1 MNVSLSNSLQT
12 KLTQTV
18 TLAPQMRQSLK
29 MLAMNLPELRTELQ
43 REMSTNP
50 VIEDV
55 EPTLDKAVVS
65 DQERESDATE
75 SADRSDYPEDDIP
88 DAVYTADADA
98 LERRQRFFDSQTKK
112 ETLEEHLLAQLP
124 VSDID
129 EKDQPL
135 AEILIGD
142 LDDSG
147 LFAGSIPDI
156 MMVSGENDVKIR
168 GILKKISEL
177 DPPGCGAANIQDCLL
192 AQLDKLEDSPYR
204 EDVRELIQNHLE
216 DIGRGRISV
225 IEKDM
230 GISHERYADILKE
243 LRTLDPRP
251 GRAYRRGGRGAEYVN
266 PEVHAVKT
274 SEGWDARVDARSLP
288 EIRISRKYL
297 QMLEDPKT
305 DKETKAYVRERIAAA
320 NAIREA
326 VVRRQETITSIAQA
340 IFDAQPGFFE
350 EGLKGLKP
358 LTMQEIA
365 QKVGVHH
372 TTVSRTVR
380 DKYASTPK
388 GTVELRKFF
397 TSGFVTDS
405 GEQVSK
411 DNVIDRLKTLI
422 AGENLQHPHSDE
434 KLSEMLKAEGFP
446 VARRTVAKYR
456 TRLGIPG
463 ASERRQG

>member
-1 MNVSLSNSLQT
+1 MDVSLSNSLQA

-43 REMSTNP
+43 REMSVNP
-50 VIEDV
+50 VIDDI
-55 EPTLDKAVVS
+55 EPTLDKSVVS
-65 DQERESDATE
+65 DQERESDERERT
-75 SADRSDYPEDDIP
+75 DQSDYPEDDIP
-88 DAVYTADADA
+88 DSVYTADTEA
-98 LERRQRFFDSQTKK
+98 LERRQRFFDSQTKE
-112 ETLEEHLLAQLP
+112 ETLEEHLLAQIR

-142 LDDSG
+142 LDDNG

-156 MMVSGENDVKIR
+156 MMVSGESDVKIR
-168 GILKKISEL
+168 GLLKKISEL
-177 DPPGCGAANIQDCLL
+177 DPPGCGAANIRDCLL
-192 AQLDKLEDSPYR
+192 AQLDKLEGSPYR

-225 IEKDM
+225 IEKKM

-274 SEGWDARVDARSLP
+274 ADGWNARVDARSLP
-288 EIRISRKYL
+288 EIRISKKYL
-297 QMLEDPKT
+297 QMLQDPKT

-358 LTMQEIA
+358 LTMQEVA

-422 AGENLQHPHSDE
+422 ADENIEHPHSDE
-434 KLSEMLKAEGFP
+434 NLSEMLKAAGFP